1 MSRKKYQPRNE
12 FRKHKRSGH
21 PAYIFAKVDDEFLF
35 LGITHADVTRGIK
48 NIQLD
53 SNPDSKDNMPAYIKN
68 VVEHDKSNQFSEPHK
83 GWIFSEEDKEKVNK
97 VIRGRKT
104 KNNKS

>member
-1 MSRKKYQPRNE
+1 
-12 FRKHKRSGH
+12 
-21 PAYIFAKVDDEFLF
+21 
-35 LGITHADVTRGIK
+35 
-48 NIQLD
+48 
-53 SNPDSKDNMPAYIKN
+53 MPAYIKN